1 MDRFS
6 NLTNRHGD
14 QVEFARVRV
23 VPAVVATGAW
33 HVPSFSGS
41 VATTG
46 LSTTCGMA
54 IKPPSRLL
62 GYST

>member
-6 NLTNRHGD
+6 ILMNRHGD

-23 VPAVVATGAW
+23 VPALVATGAW

-41 VATTG
+41 ADTG

-54 IKPPSRLL
+54 IKPPTRLL
-62 GYST
+62 GIST